1 MELNDVKDLVKLFNE
16 VNYKTLFKALMVY
29 EQIDYIGEL
38 EDLTQQEI
46 DYLEQ
51 VYNFYMKTDI
61 NLINSTELLDAFEDS
76 GEREE

>member
-1 MELNDVKDLVKLFNE
+1 MELKDVKDLVNLFNE

-61 NLINSTELLDAFEDS
+61 NLINSTELLDAFEE
-76 GEREE
+76 GRED

>member
-1 MELNDVKDLVKLFNE
+1 MELKDVKDLVNLFNE

-38 EDLTQQEI
+38 EDLTQEEI

-61 NLINSTELLDAFEDS
+61 NLINSTELLDAFKDS

>member
-1 MELNDVKDLVKLFNE
+1 
-16 VNYKTLFKALMVY
+16 MVY
-29 EQIDYIGEL
+29 EKIDYIGEL